1 MVRENCK
8 YNPDLSTDVDL
19 TIKRAEHAGL
29 KLAIIG
35 RSIALLLLGLWL
47 VFSRLNN
54 NPDTAAN
61 FALLVGTFFI
71 LGLMHFRIIGTRLD
85 RFWIKYLFVTLD
97 IGIVS
102 GLIAT
107 QPLFDTADLPAV
119 MIFRSSMLSFYF
131 VILGVSAVSFSPT
144 LVLWSGFIG
153 AAGYLSAYAAA
164 VLQDGYV
171 MDWADLPSNPTSQNV
186 IDVVLNPSFG
196 GTGSRIQEG
205 IILVVVALLIAIV
218 MHRAQNTLRDKIS
231 AERDR
236 QSITGIFGRF
246 VPEPIVDAMIA
257 DQGLLEPIEREATI
271 LFTDI
276 VGFTNLTE
284 RLGPKKTVEILNS
297 YFDEMTGIVTDHG
310 GIVASFHGDAIL
322 AIFNVPLEN
331 PDHADLAL
339 KAAQE
344 MLARV
349 GAQSFVGE
357 KLSIRIGINS
367 GSVIAG
373 NVGGGGRQSYTVYG
387 DAVNLAARL
396 EALAKEQGVSLLV
409 SEYSVK
415 KLADQS
421 KLVSVGST
429 AVRGQSKH
437 VDIYTWGPGLDAN

>member
-1 MVRENCK
+1 MPREGCN
-8 YNPDLSTDVDL
+8 YNPDLSTDLDL
-19 TIKRAEHAGL
+19 TIRRAEHAGL

-35 RSIALLLLGLWL
+35 RSIALVLLGLWL
-47 VFSRLNN
+47 VLSRLNS
-54 NPDTAAN
+54 NPDTATN
-61 FALLVGTFFI
+61 FALLIGTFFI
-71 LGLMHFRIIGTRLD
+71 LGLMHFWIIGTRYD
-85 RFWIKYLFVTLD
+85 RFWVKYLFVTLD

-107 QPLFDTADLPAV
+107 QPLFATADLPAV
-119 MIFRSSMLSFYF
+119 MIFRSSMLSYYF
-131 VILGVSAVSFSPT
+131 VILGVAAFSFSPR

-153 AAGYLSAYAAA
+153 ASGYLSAYAA
-164 VLQDGYV
+164 VVHRDGFIL
-171 MDWADLPSNPTSQNV
+171 DWGDLPSNPTAQNV
-186 IDVVLNPSFG
+186 MDVVLNPAFG
-196 GTGSRIQEG
+196 GTGSRIQES

-218 MHRAQNTLRDKIS
+218 MHRAQATLRDKIS

-246 VPEPIVDAMIA
+246 VPEPIVDAMIT

-297 YFDEMTGIVTDHG
+297 YFDEMTGIVNDHS
-310 GIVASFHGDAIL
+310 GIVATFHGDAIL

-331 PDHADLAL
+331 PDHADHAL
-339 KAAQE
+339 QAGQE
-344 MLARV
+344 MLRRV
-349 GAQSFVGE
+349 ADKSFAGE

-396 EALAKEQGVSLLV
+396 EALAKEKGMTLLV
-409 SEYSVK
+409 SEHTIA
-415 KLADQS
+415 KLGTHDLIS
-421 KLVSVGST
+421 KGQTS
-429 AVRGQSKH
+429 VRGQAEPLEIFG
-437 VDIYTWGPGLDAN
+437 VG